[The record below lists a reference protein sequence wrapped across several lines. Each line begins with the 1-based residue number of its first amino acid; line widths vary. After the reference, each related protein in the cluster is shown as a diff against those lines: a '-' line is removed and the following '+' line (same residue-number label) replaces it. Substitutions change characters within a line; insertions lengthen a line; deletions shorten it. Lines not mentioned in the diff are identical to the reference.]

1 MNNSTDIILR
11 PFENGLSFSGAIETQ
26 RDEAIGQAALVG
38 KVNDP
43 VSQQAAGAAL
53 KSLLTVMKL
62 VNRAESELKKP
73 LNEAKARIM
82 DKCARFLAEPAA
94 ERDRLE
100 RLLADFEAAEK
111 ARVLS
116 AQAAQVAE
124 LSEIEKAR
132 EGELALAKTLEERD
146 DIHDKWDG
154 LLREENKK
162 KADSAQPTRAPG
174 QVVGSNWKIVV
185 HDPAQLYRHHP
196 QCCKLTPIRS
206 EIKALLDAGIRP
218 FGVTAEKV
226 TTVTMRTPK
235 EPDAITL

>member
-116 AQAAQVAE
+116 AQAAQTKE
-124 LSEIEKAR
+124 LSELERAR
-132 EGELALAKTLEERD
+132 EEELAKADNLEARD
-146 DIHDKWDG
+146 EIHEKWDR
-154 LLREENKK
+154 LVRAES
-162 KADSAQPTRAPG
+162 KAPAQPARADG
-174 QVVGSNWKIVV
+174 QVVGHDWKIVV
-185 HDPAQLYRHHP
+185 TDPALLYRDHP

-206 EIKALLDAGIRP
+206 EIKSLLDAGIKVA
-218 FGVTAEKV
+218 GVHAERITK
-226 TTVTMRTPK
+226 VTMRVDK
-235 EPDAITL
+235 EPATLELS